1 MLAVNGQDV
10 SNYWEWTNECWA
22 NHTTLWKAVII
33 IKYISI
39 RQRTLINAAMWNQ
52 WLKHHR
58 CVSELSMLESFK
70 YIINKEWCISVPPVH
85 ELHTGPVHVQ
95 RNQDHLSA
103 ELFNRCWHKL
113 AQGTMGV
120 FEVTGSQSPSQTTF
134 CD

>member
-1 MLAVNGQDV
+1 
-10 SNYWEWTNECWA
+10 
-22 NHTTLWKAVII
+22 
-33 IKYISI
+33 
-39 RQRTLINAAMWNQ
+39 MWNQ
-52 WLKHHR
+52 WLEHHR

-70 YIINKEWCISVPPVH
+70 YIINKEWCISAPPVQ
-85 ELHTGPVHVQ
+85 VQ